1 MDDAFTGVR
10 HPQQCSQT
18 KALAMNQMGPKSMQG
33 EPVKLTLQ
41 SIKCNR
47 TTVLCFSFRCVPV
60 GVVHRVTWA
69 RSEVERYTKCPECK
83 MNGFIALEHSQ
94 TKVLV
99 DVVRLEEQSHQH
111 YRESM
116 SFVLLAVFVSTL
128 SPTHW
133 VCTNSH

>member
-1 MDDAFTGVR
+1 MNRMQAEEQEMYTL
-10 HPQQCSQT
+10 PQDERPHSLVCNDCTSTWMTHSQESVT
-18 KALAMNQMGPKSMQG
+18 PNSVPKQ
-33 EPVKLTLQ
+33 
-41 SIKCNR
+41 
-47 TTVLCFSFRCVPV
+47 SFRCVPV